1 MKADIVIDHGAAAF
15 AREALLI
22 WSGQSARIFPWRVT
36 SDPYKILMAE
46 MMLRR
51 TQARQVVN
59 VYNQFVS
66 HYPDISSLD
75 LAPTA
80 EITEVLR
87 PLGLSW
93 RAANFKILAHEI
105 VTQYGGSIPRDRQ
118 KLLSLTGIGPYVA
131 EAVRCFAYHEPS
143 TIVDTNTVRVAARYF
158 GFSYNPESRRRSTV
172 IDAVSYLV
180 DQHEPARSNYAL
192 LDFAATVCQAR
203 KPMHHLCPLAEHCA
217 YYQRLRQSE
226 VDYESPVDAPSSE
239 PCIKKKNDIQ
249 EEIS

>member
-1 MKADIVIDHGAAAF
+1 MKADFVVDREAAAF
-15 AREALLI
+15 ARKALLA
-22 WSGQSARIFPWRVT
+22 WAEQSARVFPWRKT
-36 SDPYKILMAE
+36 SDPYRILMAE

-59 VYNQFVS
+59 VYNQFVA
-66 HYPDISSLD
+66 HYPDITSLD
-75 LAPTA
+75 LAST
-80 EITEVLR
+80 EEVTEVLR

-105 VTQYGGSIPRDRQ
+105 VTQYGSSIPRDRQ
-118 KLLSLTGIGPYVA
+118 QLLSLTGIGPYVA

-158 GFSYNPESRRRSTV
+158 GFSYNPESRRRSMV
-172 IDAVSYLV
+172 IDAVSHLV

-203 KPMHHLCPLAEHCA
+203 KPLHHNCPLAGYCV
-217 YYQRLRQSE
+217 YYQRLRQSQ
-226 VDYESPVDAPSSE
+226 VDYESPVDVPSSE
-239 PCIKKKNDIQ
+239 PCI
-249 EEIS
+249 